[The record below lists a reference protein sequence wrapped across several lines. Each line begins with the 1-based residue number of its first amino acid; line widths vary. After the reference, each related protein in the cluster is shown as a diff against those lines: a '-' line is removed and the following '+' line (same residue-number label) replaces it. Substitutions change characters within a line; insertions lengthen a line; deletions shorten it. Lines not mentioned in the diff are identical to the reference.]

1 MRWFPRQL
9 NSAPAMKLKP
19 YIPRVEGTSS
29 NCYLDDSPAHDGG
42 ASGGG
47 ILGDELGGF
56 GRHGGGDGGVGAS
69 ASHPGVVVCGW
80 QQKAR
85 HATR

>member
-1 MRWFPRQL
+1 M
-9 NSAPAMKLKP
+9 M
-19 YIPRVEGTSS
+19 VERGDEGETD
-29 NCYLDDSPAHDGG
+29 L
-42 ASGGG
+42 SGGG